1 MSCPTNVSVFSQNPK
16 INYDRIVKWDNTNE
30 KCMSIAYDNS
40 LSRINN
46 NLPEIKEISCN
57 AIKPN
62 SKLVLYNYKDSS
74 NNIISCPLGGW
85 CTNIDNQQLL
95 LSGIMNNQL
104 YYNFQLT
111 TIDGKT
117 QKNMSD
123 LCIPNDDQSDTSP
136 SMTQPV
142 KDNCNLNYFNNSL
155 NDPLNSTNSI
165 KPDCNA
171 IIRENAFIKE
181 MCKDK
186 NQDMCT
192 NKETNL
198 ALDVSQSLV
207 SRSLEGSSNCA
218 PNTITQTYQLID
230 TTIPLNCPIGFCDDV
245 NNRNNLKDYMNNLT
259 SVDPRCTSLATSN
272 EPPSINNEIPVNN
285 EPPSMTNQPPSMTN
299 QPPSMTNEPP
309 SMTNQPPSMTN
320 EQPSMTNQPPS
331 MTNEPPSMTNE
342 PPSMTN
348 ESPSMTNQPP
358 SMTNQPPSINNRFN
372 MVNVKCSNN
381 NTFQA
386 YEITDSQNST
396 IICPVGDYCDKD
408 ENKINLKN
416 AIQYNGNEYVIKNN
430 AYLIPDGETEY
441 NENNTISL
449 FEMCGIP

>member
-1 MSCPTNVSVFSQNPK
+1 MSCPTNISVFSQNPK
-16 INYDRIVKWDNTNE
+16 VNYDRIVKWDNTNE

-40 LSRINN
+40 LSRRNN

-95 LSGIMNNQL
+95 LSGIMNDQL

-181 MCKDK
+181 MCKDR

-207 SRSLEGSSNCA
+207 SRSLEGSNCA
-218 PNTITQTYQLID
+218 PNTITQTYQLKD

-285 EPPSMTNQPPSMTN
+285 EPPSMTNQPPS
-299 QPPSMTNEPP
+299 
-309 SMTNQPPSMTN
+309 
-320 EQPSMTNQPPS
+320 
-331 MTNEPPSMTNE
+331 
-342 PPSMTN
+342 
-348 ESPSMTNQPP
+348 
-358 SMTNQPPSINNRFN
+358 INNRFN

-396 IICPVGDYCDKD
+396 IICPIGDYCDKD